1 MASNNTYTQ
10 LYVHIVFA
18 VKFRLALIDESWA
31 ERLRMYI
38 TSIVQKHG
46 HKLVAINNMPDHLH
60 ILIGLSPNQSLSDL
74 MRILKSDSSEWINK
88 EKLATGRFQW
98 QEGYGAFT
106 HSRSQVDSV
115 VKYILNQQ
123 QHHKKKTL
131 IEEFRHIL
139 KGFDVEFDERFI
151 IKPLE

>member
-10 LYVHIVFA
+10 LYTHIVFA

-38 TSIVQKHG
+38 TSIVQKQG

-60 ILIGLSPNQSLSDL
+60 LLIGLSPNQALSDL
-74 MRILKSDSSEWINK
+74 VRIIKSDSSEWINK

-106 HSRSQVDSV
+106 HSRSQVDRV
-115 VKYILNQQ
+115 VKYIANQQ
-123 QHHKKKTL
+123 EHHKKKTL
-131 IEEFRHIL
+131 VEEFRQIL

-151 IKPLE
+151 FKPLK